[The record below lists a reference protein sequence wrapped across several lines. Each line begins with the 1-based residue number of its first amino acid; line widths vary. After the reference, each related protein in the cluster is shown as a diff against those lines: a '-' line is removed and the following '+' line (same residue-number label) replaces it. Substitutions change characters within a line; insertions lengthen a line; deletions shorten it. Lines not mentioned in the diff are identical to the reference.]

1 MALTSNADVDDL
13 IEQLLEPYQYAHR
26 DFIKEMILT
35 VLRLANDE
43 TSRGDVKLL
52 TNAFKE
58 LRHAL
63 RVFDKYESVQKV
75 SIFGS
80 ARTQPEDP
88 AYQGAS
94 ELARKLVERG
104 YMVITG
110 AGGGIMEAGHGG
122 AGRERSFGVSIRL
135 PFEQST
141 NAVIEGDDKLVNFRY
156 FFTRKLMFVK
166 EADAVVLFPGGFGT
180 HDEGFEVLTLL
191 QTGKCEPMP
200 VVFCDAPGGTYWK
213 TWLQYVNDHLLRL
226 KLISPEDL
234 SLFMITDDV
243 DEAVNEVANFH
254 SRYHSGRY
262 VGSDWVMRLKT
273 TLDAATLVR
282 LNDEF
287 ADIIAEGKIEQ
298 VGALPLE
305 QNEPDLADLPR
316 LVMRFNRRNYGRQ
329 RQLIDQVNSA

>member
-1 MALTSNADVDDL
+1 MALTSNDDVDDL

-26 DFIKEMILT
+26 NFIKEMMLT
-35 VLRLANDE
+35 VLRLANDN
-43 TSRGDVKLL
+43 TSRGDIKLL
-52 TNAFKE
+52 THAFKE

-63 RVFDKYESVQKV
+63 RVFDRYPSVQKV

-80 ARTQPEDP
+80 ARTQPEEP
-88 AYQGAS
+88 AYQHAS
-94 ELARKLVERG
+94 ELARKLVARG

-110 AGGGIMEAGHGG
+110 AGAGIMEAGHGG

-135 PFEQST
+135 PFEQGT
-141 NAVIEGDDKLVNFRY
+141 NPVIEGDDKLVNFRY

-234 SLFMITDDV
+234 SLFKITDDV
-243 DEAVNEVANFH
+243 DEAVDEVANFH
-254 SRYHSGRY
+254 SCYHSGRY
-262 VGSDWVMRLKT
+262 VGPDWVMRLKST
-273 TLDAATLVR
+273 IDGATLAR

-287 ADIIAEGKIEQ
+287 SDILIEGQIKQ

-305 QNEPDLADLPR
+305 QNEPELADLPR

-329 RQLIDQVNSA
+329 RQLIDRVNSA